1 MHSANRVWLNDNPAG
16 LIYQFNA
23 EGEKLAPEINERSPR
38 VYSIAADHENHD
50 LYEGDNFFDIIGIY
64 SSTGAPVSS
73 FGTAGG
79 GISIAVDN
87 SVPPTAGRIYIAHGV
102 EFGGGTRVV
111 ESLSENGEAIPFA
124 DSAKYIE
131 GDEISGTPSGHFTN
145 PSDVAVGPSGE
156 IYVVD
161 TGQVDEFKS
170 SGEFIRELVPGSSGV
185 PNEFNPGRIAVD
197 PTTGD
202 LLTVSGERS
211 SMNSPPPVLTSGRSR
226 ATGWKVGLPPVPLRS
241 TLLGFSMSSTAV
253 QLTSSARASSS
264 PR

>member
-1 MHSANRVWLNDNPAG
+1 MTRRSALSLATIFASFAFLVLIAAPAFAYAPRTYEFQFKGPDQTGFFENISIAALTNRVWLNDNPAG

-102 EFGGGTRVV
+102 ELEAAR
-111 ESLSENGEAIPFA
+111 ELSNL
-124 DSAKYIE
+124 SAKTVKR
-131 GDEISGTPSGHFTN
+131 SPSETAQNTSKATRF
-145 PSDVAVGPSGE
+145 PA
-156 IYVVD
+156 
-161 TGQVDEFKS
+161 
-170 SGEFIRELVPGSSGV
+170 R
-185 PNEFNPGRIAVD
+185 
-197 PTTGD
+197 
-202 LLTVSGERS
+202 
-211 SMNSPPPVLTSGRSR
+211 PPVTSLT
-226 ATGWKVGLPPVPLRS
+226 PPMLRS
-241 TLLGFSMSSTAV
+241 DQAEKFTLSIRAKSMSSNQAANLFV
-253 QLTSSARASSS
+253 NSS
-264 PR
+264 PAAVGCQMNSIQAELPLIPRLAIF